1 MSANRRKNPPKA
13 ATTPPTAAKA
23 RPTPDV
29 AVDRSRVVL
38 AAIAGA
44 HGLHGEVRLKLF
56 TDDLSAYATLNGGA
70 LTLVSVR
77 PATNGVIGRFR
88 EIADRNK
95 AEAMR
100 GTELWIGRD
109 QLPPLGE
116 GEYYHADLLGLA
128 VVSSTG
134 ETLGQVVAIDDFGA
148 GDVIEIER
156 PGGKRF
162 MVPMQPHAVPEWNDE
177 RLVVDALFAVD

>member
-1 MSANRRKNPPKA
+1 M
-13 ATTPPTAAKA
+13 
-23 RPTPDV
+23 
-29 AVDRSRVVL
+29 L

-44 HGLHGEVRLKLF
+44 HGLNGEVRLKLF

-70 LTLVSVR
+70 LTLASVR
-77 PATNGVIGRFR
+77 PATNGAIGKFR
-88 EIADRNK
+88 EITDRNK

-100 GTELWIGRD
+100 GTELWIPRD

-116 GEYYHADLLGLA
+116 GEYYHADLLGLP
-128 VVSSTG
+128 VVSDTG
-134 ETLGQVVAIDDFGA
+134 EALGQVVAIDDFGA

-162 MVPMQPHAVPEWNDE
+162 MVPMQPHAVPEWNAE